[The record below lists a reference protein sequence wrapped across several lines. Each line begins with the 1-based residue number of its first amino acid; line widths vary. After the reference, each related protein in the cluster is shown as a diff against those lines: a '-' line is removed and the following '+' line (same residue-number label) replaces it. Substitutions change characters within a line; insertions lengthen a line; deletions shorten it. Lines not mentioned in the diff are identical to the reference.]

1 MTALVYLHDTLDR
14 QRTIAAAV
22 SDLVRKQ
29 LRTLAVVS
37 LETAPKVMRT
47 RWQR

>member
-29 LRTLAVVS
+29 LGTLAAS